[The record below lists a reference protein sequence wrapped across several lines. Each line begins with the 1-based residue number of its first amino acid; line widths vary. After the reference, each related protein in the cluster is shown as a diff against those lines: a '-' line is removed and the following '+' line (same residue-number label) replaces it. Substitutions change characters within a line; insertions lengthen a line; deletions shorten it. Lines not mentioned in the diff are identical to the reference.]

1 MARRK
6 MRSTALAIAGLWCRK
21 GRRRFGTES
30 THWRNGKRR
39 QDMID
44 EMGGGLD
51 HTAGIT
57 RRTCSPAP
65 AGERH
70 QKVVATPGAPC
81 SCESMSE
88 NATAQIGPEVA
99 LDPRGDAVPHGV
111 RLGGLCEERL
121 EVVLDQRIER
131 RQGRTAPSVDR
142 PTVWCGGP
150 KGRP

>member
-1 MARRK
+1 MV
-6 MRSTALAIAGLWCRK
+6 
-21 GRRRFGTES
+21 
-30 THWRNGKRR
+30 
-39 QDMID
+39 D

-51 HTAGIT
+51 HTAGIAG
-57 RRTCSPAP
+57 RTYSPAL

-70 QKVVATPGAPC
+70 QKVVATTGTPG

-99 LDPRGDAVPHGV
+99 LDPCGHAVPLGV

-121 EVVLDQRIER
+121 EVVLDQWIER
-131 RQGRTAPSVDR
+131 RQGRTAPAVDR